1 MQSDKV
7 KIKINKKKP
16 LDYQMTIGSKQAEK
30 TTWVQMLLTFYEN
43 NNLEAK
49 QIAKNAETRAMENNH
64 VKNWHIFPA

>member
-30 TTWVQMLLTFYEN
+30 TTWVQMLLTFYE
-43 NNLEAK
+43 K
-49 QIAKNAETRAMENNH
+49 
-64 VKNWHIFPA
+64 